1 MRVIG
6 VIVLLLCLSACNG
19 SNDSANAPVA
29 VTTPA
34 PAAAA
39 PAGPVVLMGDSITA
53 YWNTRSTTLAH
64 IADYVDAGVPGQT
77 TAQMLA
83 RFDTDV
89 LAHQPSVVVI
99 LGGTN
104 DMYLQ
109 AEPNVDS
116 IGTMADRAAQAG
128 ARVIIGMVPKGG
140 DWQRM
145 SYQGATGDAAIALWN
160 RSLTA
165 LAHSHGYQIADYYDA
180 LLVGATGAQN
190 LNDYTDDKL
199 HPNSAGYDAM
209 WGVLQPLLATDSVE
223 LR

>member
-1 MRVIG
+1 MRIIG
-6 VIVLLLCLSACNG
+6 VLLLLAGLSACNG
-19 SNDSANAPVA
+19 SNDQARAPVT
-29 VTTPA
+29 VTVALP
-34 PAAAA
+34 PAAAV
-39 PAGPVVLMGDSITA
+39 GPVVLMGDSLTA
-53 YWNTRSTTLAH
+53 YWNTRSTTLTH
-64 IADYVDAGVPGQT
+64 IADYLDAGVPGQT

-89 LAHQPSVVVI
+89 MAHQPSVVVI

-109 AEPNVDS
+109 TDANIDS
-116 IGTMADRAAQAG
+116 IATMADRAAQAG
-128 ARVIIGMVPKGG
+128 SRIVIGLVPRGG

-165 LAHSHGYQIADYYDA
+165 LARSHGYQIADYYDA
-180 LLVGATGAQN
+180 LLTQGTQN
-190 LNDYTDDKL
+190 LSDYIDDEL

-209 WGVLQPLLATDSVE
+209 WSVLQPLLATDNVE
-223 LR
+223 LRP